1 MIETLND
8 RQFIKLVQQKT
19 KKQVYIPLDSRV
31 KQILD
36 KYNGKLPYVSTK
48 TFREHLHLIGE
59 LLGWTKKVAFDSVEN
74 AENLRFCDMLTTH
87 TARRSF
93 ATNAYSAGIGI
104 ASIIAVTG
112 HSSERSFR
120 TYLRLDVQDK
130 ATMAAD
136 NFKDFIQMSE

>member
-1 MIETLND
+1 MLL
-8 RQFIKLVQQKT
+8 R
-19 KKQVYIPLDSRV
+19 S
-31 KQILD
+31 
-36 KYNGKLPYVSTK
+36 
-48 TFREHLHLIGE
+48 GE